1 MRLPAALA
9 RVLRPADSAVRLRED
24 EGGFSIAEVM
34 VAVMVLGI
42 ATVAI
47 TSMLVSTTRATVTI
61 EEESR
66 SVDELRVAMGRI
78 EREFRS
84 AECVREP
91 DPAGVGDSATGS
103 TLRFTTRVGGGTK
116 EITYSISGGVL
127 SREVDSQSYPL
138 AVDVVDGA
146 EAFTYEE
153 TPRRS
158 VDVVLTVQPAGGN
171 ARELRTT
178 IAGRNAWR
186 SC

>member
-1 MRLPAALA
+1 MRLPAALT
-9 RVLRPADSAVRLRED
+9 RVLRPADSGSRLRED
-24 EGGFSIAEVM
+24 EGGFSVAEIM

-103 TLRFTTRVGGGTK
+103 TLRFTTLVGGTSK

-127 SREVDSQSYPL
+127 YREVGSQSYPL
-138 AVDVVDGA
+138 AVDVVDDA